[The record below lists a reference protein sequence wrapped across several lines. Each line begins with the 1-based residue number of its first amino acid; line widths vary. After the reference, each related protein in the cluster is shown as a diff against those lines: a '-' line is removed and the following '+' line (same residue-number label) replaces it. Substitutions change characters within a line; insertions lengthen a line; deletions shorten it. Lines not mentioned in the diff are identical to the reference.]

1 MLLLVLICGWAI
13 DAYGQRSDEIIGR
26 WSGQRNS
33 DGTAINVLCPTGRC
47 PVSGTCPPQAKQGW
61 QFPVK
66 IQSPLK
72 INRQDRHP
80 AICRVHVDRG
90 NGWEVMRESG
100 TGTLIW
106 RGPNKAVVLT
116 VQHIFRKRG
125 GRTWVEF
132 PNGERYNAESVYSEE
147 NPDLGAVII
156 PRPDIE
162 PIKISQDDPAVPG
175 DVVILHG
182 YSGQKG
188 LYNKMPSRVV
198 GYTTHQLPD
207 GSFSK
212 RNDLVIT
219 GVADDGNSG
228 GPILNSKGEL
238 IAVVWGGG
246 GRDPTSLGTYTG
258 GIGVFLTSQKFKPPW
273 GTDKLT
279 PWNARTEQ
287 EKIRAD
293 AGAYAPAQRQPMV
306 PVAPAVTAAGM
317 DMVARQMAQDALS
330 QVGSLSARV
339 DAAHKE
345 ATGAI
350 AATKSVAEK
359 ADEATAGLAVLEKG
373 LAERIFSGVKAYTFG
388 LLKSWGLPGGIVM
401 TGVIAI
407 GFFFV
412 RKKLNRVAQIIDWI
426 TDKIPGQWDDK
437 LIDPLVYK
445 AASLVSGKPIPDY
458 AHDPGFDAFGRPIP
472 GYQAPV
478 PVQPV
483 APPAAAVVPPPQPT
497 AKEVA
502 LQTQVDVLTAAAK
515 G

>member
-1 MLLLVLICGWAI
+1 MKTRENYKLAICFVLVVLTPILFLRSI
-13 DAYGQRSDEIIGR
+13 DAYGQCENGLCLPPGIEKWEGATEFRGVIRGGR
-26 WSGQRNS
+26 NGSAVA
-33 DGTAINVLCPTGRC
+33 TKA
-47 PVSGTCPPQAKQGW
+47 
-61 QFPVK
+61 
-66 IQSPLK
+66 
-72 INRQDRHP
+72 HP
-80 AICRVHVDRG
+80 AVCRIYAEREIMMRG
-90 NGWEVMRESG
+90 RRAKEACVG
-100 TGTLIW
+100 TGVLIW
-106 RGPNKAVVLT
+106 RGPSRGVVLT
-116 VQHIFRKRG
+116 VEHLFRQRSS
-125 GRTWVEF
+125 RVIVIF
-132 PNGERYNAESVYSEE
+132 PNGEKHDAETVQTDDV
-147 NPDLGAVII
+147 PDLGALTI
-156 PRPDIE
+156 PRPNVE
-162 PIKISQDDPAVPG
+162 PMRISEDPPANAG
-175 DVVILHG
+175 DWVTLCGYEGETGSYRTIQGVVTG
-182 YSGQKG
+182 YASHKTPSGA
-188 LYNKMPSRVV
+188 
-198 GYTTHQLPD
+198 TTPHYDLTVTGEALD
-207 GSFSK
+207 GQ
-212 RNDLVIT
+212 
-219 GVADDGNSG
+219 SG
-228 GPILNSKGEL
+228 GPIINSKGEL
-238 IAVVWGGG
+238 VAIIWGTD
-246 GRDPTSLGTYTG
+246 GRKSYGTYAG
-258 GIGVFLTSQKFKPPW
+258 KIEAFLTSDTFKAPW
-273 GTDKLT
+273 SSTNRGL

-293 AGAYAPAQRQPMV
+293 AGAYTPAQRQPMV
-306 PVAPAVTAAGM
+306 PVAPASGVAGY
-317 DMVARQMAQDALS
+317 DGEARRMAQDALN

-483 APPAAAVVPPPQPT
+483 APPAAVVVPPPQPT
-497 AKEVA
+497 AKEA
-502 LQTQVDVLTAAAK
+502 ELLAQIEVLKAAK